1 MLFETT
7 LYTSCDACV
16 ERAVNAS
23 ENVDVIYFCQGTEA
37 AGVVAVEAGGVLLK
51 STASFAYCAFT
62 IAIVAEFAFNFG
74 LQLIIHVPTGKVN
87 VAQFFHDADKIGPE
101 I

>member
-23 ENVDVIYFCQGTEA
+23 ENVDVIYFCQG
-37 AGVVAVEAGGVLLK
+37 AGAVDVVVEGAGLCAELLK
-51 STASFAYCAFT
+51 LVASFLNC
-62 IAIVAEFAFNFG
+62 
-74 LQLIIHVPTGKVN
+74 
-87 VAQFFHDADKIGPE
+87 
-101 I
+101 

>member
-62 IAIVAEFAFNFG
+62 IAIVAEFAFTT
-74 LQLIIHVPTGKVN
+74 P
-87 VAQFFHDADKIGPE
+87 P
-101 I
+101 